1 MNFSAVSPMAAA
13 VLYEGYILY
22 PYGPKALKNRQ
33 RWTFGGLFPREYADG
48 GGGDPWVAQVQCLLQ
63 GDADTVVEVCPRFL
77 RIVTREIE
85 TGEPPRAVTV
95 LEVDGTRYL
104 AWEEATE
111 QDIIIPPLPLLE
123 LLAGGADVP
132 FEFPAERRREP
143 IRGKDGRVAGELVR
157 SARVLSGRVTVAAE
171 RVADDTVRLTVRVEN
186 LTPLAADARTGRA
199 VAQGSG
205 FASTHVLLGV
215 MAGEFV
221 SSVDPP
227 SALADA
233 MAGCT
238 NEGLWPVLVGASG
251 ARDMMLAAPII
262 LYDYPQIAGESPG
275 DLFDATEIDEILSL
289 RILTMTDEEKRDMA
303 SADARA
309 RALLERTERLGA
321 DDFARMHGALRP
333 PFSVGDRVRLRP
345 QARADIMDIVLR
357 GKVAVIEAIERDFE
371 DRVHL
376 AVTLLDDPGRDLG
389 LERMPGHRFFFAPDE
404 VEKLGVTP

>member
-1 MNFSAVSPMAAA
+1 MNFGAVSPIVAA
-13 VLYEGYILY
+13 VLYQGYILY
-22 PYGPKALKNRQ
+22 PYGPKTLKNRQ
-33 RWTFGGLFPREYADG
+33 RWTFGGLFPRDYADSS
-48 GGGDPWVAQVQCLLQ
+48 GGDPWVAQVQCVLR
-63 GDADTVVEVCPRFL
+63 GGADTVVEVRPRFL
-77 RIVTREIE
+77 RIVAREIE
-85 TGEPPRAVTV
+85 TGEPPCAVAV

-111 QDIIIPPLPLLE
+111 QDIIVPALPLPE

-132 FEFPAERRREP
+132 FDFPAERHREP
-143 IRGKDGRVAGELVR
+143 TQAKDGRVAGELVR
-157 SARVLSGRVTVAAE
+157 SAAMLSGRVTVAAE
-171 RVADDTVRLTVRVEN
+171 QVADSTFRLTVRVEN
-186 LTPLAADARTGRA
+186 LTPLAADARTARA
-199 VAQGSG
+199 SAQGSS

-215 MAGEFV
+215 IGGSFV
-221 SSVDPP
+221 SSIDPP
-227 SALADA
+227 PALADA
-233 MAGCT
+233 VASCT
-238 NEGLWPVLVGASG
+238 NQGLWPVLVGASS

-262 LYDYPQIAGESPG
+262 LYDYPQIAAESPG

-321 DDFARMHGALRP
+321 GDFARMHGALRP
-333 PFSVGDRVRLRP
+333 PFSVGDHVRLRP
-345 QARADIMDIVLR
+345 RARADIMDIVLR